1 MKRTNQTLIVF
12 MKIGTICQKLE
23 QRRHIRERCFVQTCP
38 NFSSDN
44 VLEFAGYGSL
54 RPWTPRAAAVLGC
67 FSFTNHFT
75 IVAHGGGGGGRG
87 GELQRGL
94 SGSYMYQNHHDIN
107 FSKTNFSTATTMT
120 AMMVMKHRKTLI
132 VRCPK
137 SSNPC

>member
-1 MKRTNQTLIVF
+1 MCKLAQTFPRTMSWNLLV
-12 MKIGTICQKLE
+12 MAALGLG
-23 QRRHIRERCFVQTCP
+23 H
-38 NFSSDN
+38 
-44 VLEFAGYGSL
+44 L
-54 RPWTPRAAAVLGC
+54 AAAVLGC